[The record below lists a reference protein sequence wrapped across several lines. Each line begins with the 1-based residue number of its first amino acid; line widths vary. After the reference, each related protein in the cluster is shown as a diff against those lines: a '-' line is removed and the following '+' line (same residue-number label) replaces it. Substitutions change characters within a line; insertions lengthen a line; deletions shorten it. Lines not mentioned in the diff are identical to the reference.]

1 MRKEIK
7 SFFLQHQTLS
17 RLIASAFIIFSF
29 CINFYVV
36 AGAVYDYKH
45 LQEKEGVIDM
55 WYSTSM
61 KTTKACLK
69 IERDTT
75 IYTTS
80 RPGWWMTLQHNG
92 KRGEKVHFYIL
103 DSEHNSVTE
112 YPNRYFGLSESNNP
126 RSSFWVFLDVIF
138 YSYKKVFLV
147 FLLSIIGL
155 VLFNGS
161 IVEDRIIRFTS
172 ISLGVLFIIFWGIAS
187 IS

>member
-1 MRKEIK
+1 M
-7 SFFLQHQTLS
+7 QHQTLS

-29 CINFYVV
+29 WINFYVV
-36 AGAVYDYKH
+36 VGSVYDYKH
-45 LQEKEGVIDM
+45 LQEREGVIDM

-92 KRGEKVHFYIL
+92 KRGEKVHFYTL

-126 RSSFWVFLDVIF
+126 RSSFWVFLDVVF

-161 IVEDRIIRFTS
+161 IVEDRIIKFIS
-172 ISLGVLFIIFWGIAS
+172 ISLGALFIIFWGIAS